1 MTFTH
6 GATAATETHHPHRL
20 GNVLR
25 AAKVIVTTA
34 LGVILLGEYDEEA
47 GVQRRSGPYRP
58 PPDQGAPTGS
68 ADEVH
73 RQGLGSPHAGRPEE
87 SLG

>member
-1 MTFTH
+1 MTAMTFTH

-47 GVQRRSGPYRP
+47 GVQKRTSAYEP
-58 PPDQGAPTGS
+58 PPD
-68 ADEVH
+68 
-73 RQGLGSPHAGRPEE
+73 
-87 SLG
+87 

>member
-1 MTFTH
+1 MTTMTFTH

-34 LGVILLGEYDEEA
+34 LGVVLLGEYDEEA
-47 GVQRRSGPYRP
+47 GVQKRTSAHEP
-58 PPDQGAPTGS
+58 PPD
-68 ADEVH
+68 
-73 RQGLGSPHAGRPEE
+73 
-87 SLG
+87 

>member
-34 LGVILLGEYDEEA
+34 LGVVLLGEYDEEA
-47 GVQRRSGPYRP
+47 GVQRRTAAYEP
-58 PPDQGAPTGS
+58 PPD
-68 ADEVH
+68 
-73 RQGLGSPHAGRPEE
+73 
-87 SLG
+87 

>member
-1 MTFTH
+1 MTTMTFTH

-47 GVQRRSGPYRP
+47 GVQRRPAAYEP
-58 PPDQGAPTGS
+58 PPG
-68 ADEVH
+68 
-73 RQGLGSPHAGRPEE
+73 
-87 SLG
+87 